1 MSVYR
6 RQAIFMM
13 TSDNTPGHPNQRDAK
28 TKSLWQRN
36 DPSSRLTQ
44 SEEGEVS
51 KTFDVVVVGGGITG
65 LTTALLLQEEGLNCV
80 VTEAEKPGFG
90 TTGGTT
96 SHINTMLDTSYDIIE
111 RDFGPDNAKLVAAAT
126 MESIALMY
134 NLVKKYNINCDF
146 SFRDGYLFAENEEE
160 AQSLKEVL
168 AASQRAGVDVEEAGH
183 LPIPL
188 EYESVIVFKNQAQ
201 IHPVKYLD
209 GLVKAF
215 TSQGGLLLEN
225 NKVQETKLEKG
236 IHTLT
241 CERIT
246 LRARKIVY
254 ATHIPPGINILHLR
268 CAPYRSYVLAAQL
281 EDGCPDELIYDM
293 KDPYHYFR
301 SHEIEGKKYLI
312 LGGEDHKTGHSEP
325 EESFARLEQYL
336 RAHFRVRSLDYRW
349 SAQYYE
355 SADGL
360 PYIGELPSADKGIY
374 TATGFSGNGIT
385 WGSFSGLLLK
395 DILLERESPFSSLFV
410 PARLKPVAGFK
421 EFVRENA
428 DVAYRY
434 IADRVK
440 ISKLE
445 SVSSL
450 AADSGTVVKY
460 EDKKIAVYK
469 DGTGGVHALDPVC
482 THAGCIVKWNGT
494 EKSWDC
500 PCHGGRFDI
509 HGKVLTGPPRKDLQ
523 KIDINE

>member
-1 MSVYR
+1 
-6 RQAIFMM
+6 MM
-13 TSDNTPGHPNQRDAK
+13 TSDKTPENFTLRDAK
-28 TKSLWQRN
+28 TKSLWQEN
-36 DPSSRLTQ
+36 VLSAATASSEDRAA
-44 SEEGEVS
+44 SEI
-51 KTFDVVVVGGGITG
+51 FDVVVVGAGITG
-65 LTTALLLQEEGLNCV
+65 LTTALLLQEAGLRCV
-80 VTEAEKPGFG
+80 ITESKTPGFG

-111 RDFGPDNAKLVAAAT
+111 RDFGLDNARLVAAAT
-126 MESIALMY
+126 MESITLIY
-134 NLVKKYNINCDF
+134 NNVKKYNIDCDF
-146 SFRDGYLFAENEEE
+146 SFRDGYLFAEDQSE
-160 AQSLKEVL
+160 AQSLNEIL
-168 AASQRAGVDVEEAGH
+168 AASKRAGVDVAEADH

-188 EYESVIVFKNQAQ
+188 DYQSVIVFKNQAQ
-201 IHPVKYLD
+201 IDPIKYIN
-209 GLVKAF
+209 
-215 TSQGGLLLEN
+215 GLLHAFVAGGGFLIEN
-225 NKVQETKLEKG
+225 NKVEETKLENEV
-236 IHTLT
+236 HALR
-241 CERIT
+241 CERLN

-281 EDGCPDELIYDM
+281 EEGYPNELVYDM

-301 SHEIEGKKYLI
+301 SHEMGGKKYLI
-312 LGGEDHKTGHSEP
+312 LGGEDHKTGHGEP
-325 EESFARLEQYL
+325 EESFAALEQYL
-336 RAHFRVRSLDYRW
+336 KEHFRVRSVNYRW

-360 PYIGELPSADKGIY
+360 PYIGELPSADRGIY

-395 DILLERESPFSSLFV
+395 DILLEKDSPFSNLFA

-440 ISKLE
+440 ISKLD

-460 EDKKIAVYK
+460 EDRKVAVYK
-469 DGTGGVHALDPVC
+469 DGKGMIHALDPVC
-482 THAGCIVKWNGT
+482 THAGCIVKWNGP

-509 HGKVLTGPPRKDLQ
+509 DGKVLTGPPRKDLQ
-523 KIDINE
+523 KLDIKA

>member
-1 MSVYR
+1 
-6 RQAIFMM
+6 MM
-13 TSDNTPGHPNQRDAK
+13 TSDKTPENFIQRDAT
-28 TKSLWQRN
+28 TKSLWQEN
-36 DPSSRLTQ
+36 GLSTPTESLDES
-44 SEEGEVS
+44 VAS
-51 KTFDVVVVGGGITG
+51 KTFDVVVVGAGITG
-65 LTTALLLQEEGLNCV
+65 LTTALLLQEEGLSCV
-80 VTEAEKPGFG
+80 VTEAKTLGYG

-111 RDFGPDNAKLVAAAT
+111 RDFGVDNARLVAAAT
-126 MESIALMY
+126 MESIALIY
-134 NLVKKYNINCDF
+134 NNIKKYNIDCDF

-160 AQSLKEVL
+160 GQSLKEVL
-168 AASQRAGVDVEEAGH
+168 SASKRAGVDVMEADH

-188 EYESVIVFKNQAQ
+188 DYNSVIVFKNQAQ
-201 IHPVKYLD
+201 IDPIKYVK
-209 GLVKAF
+209 GLLKAF
-215 TSQGGLLLEN
+215 RSKGGVLIEN
-225 NKVQETKLEKG
+225 NKVQETKLEKE
-236 IHTLT
+236 IHNLR
-241 CERIT
+241 CERLN

-281 EDGCPDELIYDM
+281 EEGCPEDLVYDM

-301 SHEIEGKKYLI
+301 SHQMDGRKYLI

-325 EESFARLEQYL
+325 EEAFAALEQYL
-336 RAHFRVRSLDYRW
+336 KKHFRVRSVDYRW

-385 WGSFSGLLLK
+385 WGAFSGLLLK
-395 DILLERESPFSSLFV
+395 DILLEKHSPFSSLFA

-440 ISKLE
+440 ISKLD

-450 AADSGTVVKY
+450 AVDSGTVVKY
-460 EDKKIAVYK
+460 EDRKLAVYK
-469 DGTGGVHALDPVC
+469 DADGKVHALNPVC

-509 HGKVLTGPPRKDLQ
+509 EGRVLTGPPRKDLQ
-523 KIDINE
+523 KLDI

>member
-1 MSVYR
+1 
-6 RQAIFMM
+6 MM
-13 TSDNTPGHPNQRDAK
+13 QRDSK
-28 TKSLWQRN
+28 TTSLWQDRSALPTGQPE
-36 DPSSRLTQ
+36 D
-44 SEEGEVS
+44 GAAS

-65 LTTALLLQEEGLNCV
+65 LTTALLLQEEGLQCA
-80 VTEAEKPGFG
+80 VTESGSIGFG
-90 TTGGTT
+90 TTAGTT

-111 RDFGPDNAKLVAAAT
+111 RDFGLDNARLVAAAT

-134 NLVKKYNINCDF
+134 NLVKKYDIDCDF
-146 SFRDGYLFAENEEE
+146 SFRDGYLFAETEDEV
-160 AQSLKEVL
+160 QSLEEVL
-168 AASQRAGVDVEEAGH
+168 SASQRAGVDVLKEDR
-183 LPIPL
+183 LPIPVD
-188 EYESVIVFKNQAQ
+188 YKSVIVFKNQAQ
-201 IHPVKYLD
+201 IHPLKYLA

-215 TSQGGLLLEN
+215 VSLGGVLIEN
-225 NKVQETKLEKG
+225 NKVKETTLEG
-236 IHTLT
+236 GVHAIT
-241 CERIT
+241 CERLN
-246 LRARKIVY
+246 LRSRKLVY

-268 CAPYRSYVLAAQL
+268 CAPYRSYVLAA
-281 EDGCPDELIYDM
+281 EVEEGCPDELVYDM

-301 SHEIEGKKYLI
+301 SHVIDGKKYLI

-325 EESFARLEQYL
+325 EESFSSLEKYL
-336 RAHFRVRSLDYRW
+336 REHFRVRSVDYRW

-374 TATGFSGNGIT
+374 TATGFSGNGVT
-385 WGSFSGLLLK
+385 WGSFSGLLLR
-395 DILLERESPFSSLFV
+395 DILLERESPFSSLFA

-440 ISKLE
+440 ISKID

-460 EDKKIAVYK
+460 EDKKLAVYK
-469 DGTGGVHALDPVC
+469 DVEGKIHALDPVC

-509 HGKVLTGPPRKDLQ
+509 DGKVLTGPPRKALQ
-523 KIDINE
+523 QIDING